1 MKTPKSILLVNSS
14 LLLILTSPIFFLLWR
29 VLNFSNIEISEYLSW
44 NLGTLVFNTLSLF
57 VVVVLSSTALGLC
70 VSILTTRYELF
81 GSKLLFTLS
90 VLPLVI
96 PSYIGALTY
105 VSTFSSKGLFVQ
117 FFLNSSSNQFSGLSG
132 FIGSWIVLT
141 LFTYPYVL
149 IICTSALRNLDATVE
164 DAARSLGISGFSI
177 YSRVILPRLKQPII
191 YSGLLV
197 GLYVLSDFGAVSLM
211 NYSTLTK
218 AIYSYYT
225 IDINGDPLIFYSII
239 LIMLSLV
246 ISYTQRGGRINYS
259 QKVSG
264 TPRVSKK
271 ILLSLKGKLL
281 AYSFFSILITF
292 GLLIPISVLS
302 YWVVKGANGG
312 NLISSV
318 FEGLFG
324 SLTTAVSSSIF
335 AMIIAIPI
343 VVMLSQQNSKLSRF
357 FERILLSLYGL
368 PHIAVGVALL
378 FITIKLIPSIYQT
391 FFTLIFSYVI
401 VFIPQ
406 VIGSGK
412 ASMEQVKK
420 SYLEASSGLGMNKL
434 KTFTKITFPLI
445 FSGISSGAALVFLST
460 MKELPQTLLLRPT
473 GFNTLAIDIWSNASE
488 GLYSQA
494 SFSSIILLLVSAIP
508 TYILSTGSLKN

>member
-1 MKTPKSILLVNSS
+1 
-14 LLLILTSPIFFLLWR
+14 
-29 VLNFSNIEISEYLSW
+29 
-44 NLGTLVFNTLSLF
+44 
-57 VVVVLSSTALGLC
+57 
-70 VSILTTRYELF
+70 
-81 GSKLLFTLS
+81 
-90 VLPLVI
+90 
-96 PSYIGALTY
+96 
-105 VSTFSSKGLFVQ
+105 
-117 FFLNSSSNQFSGLSG
+117 
-132 FIGSWIVLT
+132 
-141 LFTYPYVL
+141 
-149 IICTSALRNLDATVE
+149 
-164 DAARSLGISGFSI
+164 
-177 YSRVILPRLKQPII
+177 
-191 YSGLLV
+191 
-197 GLYVLSDFGAVSLM
+197 M

-239 LIMLSLV
+239 LIMLSLI

-281 AYSFFSILITF
+281 AYSFFSTLITF
-292 GLLIPISVLS
+292 GLIIPISVLS

-312 NLISSV
+312 NLISIV
-318 FEGLFG
+318 FDGFIG
-324 SLTTAVSSSIF
+324 SLTTAISSSLF

-343 VVMLSQQNSKLSRF
+343 VVMLSQQNSKFSRF

-401 VFIPQ
+401 VFLPQ

-412 ASMEQVKK
+412 ASMEQVKR

-488 GLYSQA
+488 GLYTQA

>member
-1 MKTPKSILLVNSS
+1 M
-14 LLLILTSPIFFLLWR
+14 
-29 VLNFSNIEISEYLSW
+29 NFSNIEIIEYSSW
-44 NLGTLVFNTLSLF
+44 NLGTLVFNTLTLF
-57 VVVVLSSTALGLC
+57 VVVVISSTALGLC
-70 VSILTTRYELF
+70 VSILTTRYELY

-264 TPRVSKK
+264 TPRMSKK
-271 ILLSLKGKLL
+271 IPLSSKGKLL

-292 GLLIPISVLS
+292 GLIIPISVLS

-318 FEGLFG
+318 FEGFFG
-324 SLTTAVSSSIF
+324 SLTTAISSSIF

-343 VVMLSQQNSKLSRF
+343 VVMLSQQNSKFSRF

-368 PHIAVGVALL
+368 PHIAVGVA
-378 FITIKLIPSIYQT
+378 Y
-391 FFTLIFSYVI
+391 
-401 VFIPQ
+401 
-406 VIGSGK
+406 
-412 ASMEQVKK
+412 
-420 SYLEASSGLGMNKL
+420 YL
-434 KTFTKITFPLI
+434 
-445 FSGISSGAALVFLST
+445 
-460 MKELPQTLLLRPT
+460 
-473 GFNTLAIDIWSNASE
+473 
-488 GLYSQA
+488 
-494 SFSSIILLLVSAIP
+494 
-508 TYILSTGSLKN
+508 